1 MEIHDINVHPYS
13 GVVENF
19 LVYVSILPGGG
30 MALWSYAIDIGGV
43 GCVPK

>member
-19 LVYVSILPGGG
+19 LVYVSLPGGG